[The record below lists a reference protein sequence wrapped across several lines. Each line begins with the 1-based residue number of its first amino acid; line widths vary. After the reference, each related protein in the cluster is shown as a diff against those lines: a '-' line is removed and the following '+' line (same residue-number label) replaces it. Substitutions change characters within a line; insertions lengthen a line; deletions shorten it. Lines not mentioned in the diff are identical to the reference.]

1 MPIMR
6 VTCYNDDDDDD
17 DDDDNDNNVDDNN
30 NNDDDND
37 NVDVNDDNDQL
48 QLRKL
53 DRPAAATSKQDIR
66 AEEQRDEVKER
77 HTKE

>member
-6 VTCYNDDDDDD
+6 VTCYNDDDD
-17 DDDDNDNNVDDNN
+17 
-30 NNDDDND
+30 
-37 NVDVNDDNDQL
+37 DDNDQL

>member
-6 VTCYNDDDDDD
+6 VTCYNDD
-17 DDDDNDNNVDDNN
+17 
-30 NNDDDND
+30 
-37 NVDVNDDNDQL
+37 DDNDQL

-66 AEEQRDEVKER
+66 AEKQRDEVKER